1 MICCTGLNK
10 WPEIHIVF
18 KVSINTRRTSLEK
31 HLKPAPFGPEM
42 AYISRMP
49 LSRTT
54 TSTHRSSKTYHNL
67 GLSSSKPHLVFLMH
81 SRKQDEALNWTVQGC
96 DMSCFI
102 HLKWKLRTTSI
113 LTPLGKLL
121 LKSRRLRVHAP
132 DQTNTQGPKIIEEN
146 MLPLL

>member
-10 WPEIHIVF
+10 WPEIHIIL
-18 KVSINTRRTSLEK
+18 KVSINTRRTSLGK
-31 HLKPAPFGPEM
+31 HLKPVPFGPEM

-54 TSTHRSSKTYHNL
+54 TSTHRSSKPYYNL
-67 GLSSSKPHLVFLMH
+67 GLSSSKPHLVSLMH
-81 SRKQDEALNWTVQGC
+81 S
-96 DMSCFI
+96 
-102 HLKWKLRTTSI
+102 LKWKLLKTCI

-146 MLPLL
+146 MLPSL

>member
-10 WPEIHIVF
+10 WPEIHIIF
-18 KVSINTRRTSLEK
+18 KVSINTRRTSLGK

-67 GLSSSKPHLVFLMH
+67 GLSSSKPHPIFLKH
-81 SRKQDEALNWTVQGC
+81 S
-96 DMSCFI
+96 
-102 HLKWKLRTTSI
+102 LKWKLLTTCI

-121 LKSRRLRVHAP
+121 LKSWRLRVHAP
-132 DQTNTQGPKIIEEN
+132 EQTNTQGPKIIEEI

>member
-10 WPEIHIVF
+10 WPEIHIIF
-18 KVSINTRRTSLEK
+18 KVSINTRRTSLGK

-67 GLSSSKPHLVFLMH
+67 GLSSSKPHPIFLKH
-81 SRKQDEALNWTVQGC
+81 S
-96 DMSCFI
+96 
-102 HLKWKLRTTSI
+102 LKWKLLTTCI

-132 DQTNTQGPKIIEEN
+132 DQTNTQGPKIMRRMCCLCYNVHKWLDILVFIRMKN
-146 MLPLL
+146 

>member
-18 KVSINTRRTSLEK
+18 KVSINTRRTSLGK

-81 SRKQDEALNWTVQGC
+81 S
-96 DMSCFI
+96 
-102 HLKWKLRTTSI
+102 LKWKLLTCI

-121 LKSRRLRVHAP
+121 LKSWRLRVHAQ

-146 MLPLL
+146 VLSLL

>member
-18 KVSINTRRTSLEK
+18 KVSINTRRTSLGK

-42 AYISRMP
+42 VYISRMP

-81 SRKQDEALNWTVQGC
+81 S
-96 DMSCFI
+96 
-102 HLKWKLRTTSI
+102 LKWKLLTTCI

-121 LKSRRLRVHAP
+121 LKSWRLRVHTP
-132 DQTNTQGPKIIEEN
+132 DQTNTQCPKIIEEN
-146 MLPLL
+146 VVPLL

>member
-18 KVSINTRRTSLEK
+18 KVSINTRRTSLGK

-67 GLSSSKPHLVFLMH
+67 GLSSSKPHLVLLMH
-81 SRKQDEALNWTVQGC
+81 S
-96 DMSCFI
+96 
-102 HLKWKLRTTSI
+102 LKWKLRTTCI

-121 LKSRRLRVHAP
+121 LKSRRLRIHAP